1 MVDLSDPAIVEA
13 VTAMNRKE
21 IPELRDLD
29 EIVLAEMPRSCRLV
43 IPLRT
48 KLDFQKIS
56 QIITELAIQLLQTCH
71 NRELTTL
78 QALHRVQDDVD
89 RANRIIRRVC
99 GTTRFGDP
107 DGA

>member
-29 EIVLAEMPRSCRLV
+29 ELMLAEMRRSCRLE

-48 KLDFQKIS
+48 KLDFRKMSPVLSDLSVQFL
-56 QIITELAIQLLQTCH
+56 QIGSDH
-71 NRELTTL
+71 GLTTL
-78 QALHRVQDDVD
+78 QALRRARDDVD
-89 RANRIIRRVC
+89 RANRIFREICPYTKCSV
-99 GTTRFGDP
+99 
-107 DGA
+107 